1 MKMKYSFGWVLL
13 FVSLSFGVG
22 HNALSGEVSNQIEI
36 ADNKLILEQYA
47 EAKEIYQKI
56 INSSEPSVVV
66 AYAHYKLGTVYK
78 RQSDPEMAKKEYKKG
93 LLSLRKAGE
102 ANHQIGKYLAQ
113 AIRITE

>member
-1 MKMKYSFGWVLL
+1 MKYRFGWVLL
-13 FVSLSFGVG
+13 LVSLSFGIG
-22 HNALSGEVSNQIEI
+22 QKALSGQFSDQIEV
-36 ADNKLILEQYA
+36 ADNKLILEQFA

-56 INSSEPSVVV
+56 IDSSEPSVVV

-78 RQSDPEMAKKEYKKG
+78 RQSDPEMAKIEYENG
-93 LLSLRKAGE
+93 LLSLKKAGE